1 MRALARRR
9 PHPTARNRQCNV
21 AVTAAILSRDELPV
35 HDHGRLLRCVA
46 LAAVGAA
53 DDGRHTWQRE
63 ANLPRRG
70 DFRAYRP
77 ANRADRRRPTR
88 CANRERDVRRR
99 RPALYASSTV
109 IDEPAARV
117 DTAHDATVHRP
128 WQPADGR
135 RGRAAQ
141 HDQREFADVERDQTS
156 IDRRR
161 TWAGIDKQSSPRSG
175 AYDHRNADADVADR
189 KLPVSRWPANSR
201 DAHRDNTTRGHDGGR
216 YERERPRTRRQRHP
230 PAATTPIRDDGKDD
244 DDGH

>member
-9 PHPTARNRQCNV
+9 PDPTAPNRQCNV
-21 AVTAAILSRDELPV
+21 ATTGPIFSRDELPV
-35 HDHGRLLRCVA
+35 HDNRRLPRSVA

-70 DFRAYRP
+70 DFRADRP

-99 RPALYASSTV
+99 RPALDASGTV
-109 IDEPAARV
+109 IDERAARANA
-117 DTAHDATVHRP
+117 AHDATVHCP
-128 WQPADGR
+128 WQPADDR

-141 HDQREFADVERDQTS
+141 HNQREFADVERDQTS

-161 TWAGIDKQSSPRSG
+161 TWAGIDKQTSLRRS
-175 AYDHRNADADVADR
+175 AHDHRNADADVAYR
-189 KLPVSRWPANSR
+189 ELPVSRWPPNDG
-201 DAHRDNTTRGHDGGR
+201 DARRDNTT
-216 YERERPRTRRQRHP
+216 
-230 PAATTPIRDDGKDD
+230 
-244 DDGH
+244 